1 MKSFCENAA
10 LNSLLLYYDK
20 KCREEGVKLNAD
32 CALKESTFLFPTD
45 TVAIFSNLLSNA
57 FEAAKK
63 EENPEITFYAG
74 EKDGALTALCE
85 NTCTKAPKKRG
96 GELVTSK
103 RDGKN
108 HGLGTKIVK
117 DTVRKY
123 DGKCGFDFADGKFTA
138 SVYIPNEISAAV
150 PAAEAV
156 RHGA

>member
-1 MKSFCENAA
+1 MRRK
-10 LNSLLLYYDK
+10 
-20 KCREEGVKLNAD
+20 
-32 CALKESTFLFPTD
+32 
-45 TVAIFSNLLSNA
+45 
-57 FEAAKK
+57 
-63 EENPEITFYAG
+63 
-74 EKDGALTALCE
+74 CE

-96 GELVTSK
+96 VELVTSK

-123 DGKCGFDFADGKFTA
+123 DGKCSFDFADGKFTA

>member
-1 MKSFCENAA
+1 M
-10 LNSLLLYYDK
+10 
-20 KCREEGVKLNAD
+20 
-32 CALKESTFLFPTD
+32 P
-45 TVAIFSNLLSNA
+45 
-57 FEAAKK
+57 AKK
-63 EENPEITFYAG
+63 AARLRHCVKTPVQ
-74 EKDGALTALCE
+74 KRR
-85 NTCTKAPKKRG
+85 KKRG